1 MMDLPVTNADDT
13 AARHTSRTAEIRA
26 LARVGEIEI
35 AAERLAALLA
45 DLFQIA
51 PRDIVI
57 NQDRYS
63 LNSLNG
69 FFVTDDG
76 EFFFK
81 FHQEEGEEAMRGE
94 YYRADIL
101 ARAGLP
107 VDQPILTSVLPGE
120 QILVYR
126 RRSDPRFSDVLR
138 QLDLDPDTAAE
149 AEAIAAKRRLS
160 AHVLDVYRQTL
171 HPITPEQAA
180 AEPIHRLFHE
190 RLIDPVSDHYPGGRL
205 ASFYIDKDFAF
216 PGLTLPWAKLKDCRF
231 VVNGVAYRRTLGSLF
246 DEANSRLAPERLA
259 DAGGVT
265 AHGDA
270 HNANVWYGH
279 DEQGAPLLSFFD
291 PAFAGEH
298 VPTLLAEVKTTF
310 HNMLAHP
317 LWLYDPEEAGTRFKA
332 EARLQGRDLIVTT
345 DFAPSR
351 IRLALLAVKEQ
362 DLWKPLLATLKERGL
377 LPPDWRRVVRLGL
390 FLCPTLVM
398 NLRAGA
404 GNHNPVSSLIGL
416 SIAVSVGSEPE
427 SGEDLISR
435 FLDAIDPDR
444 QG

>member
-1 MMDLPVTNADDT
+1 M
-13 AARHTSRTAEIRA
+13 
-26 LARVGEIEI
+26 
-35 AAERLAALLA
+35 
-45 DLFQIA
+45 
-51 PRDIVI
+51 
-57 NQDRYS
+57 
-63 LNSLNG
+63 
-69 FFVTDDG
+69 
-76 EFFFK
+76 
-81 FHQEEGEEAMRGE
+81 
-94 YYRADIL
+94 
-101 ARAGLP
+101 
-107 VDQPILTSVLPGE
+107 
-120 QILVYR
+120 
-126 RRSDPRFSDVLR
+126 
-138 QLDLDPDTAAE
+138 
-149 AEAIAAKRRLS
+149 
-160 AHVLDVYRQTL
+160 
-171 HPITPEQAA
+171 
-180 AEPIHRLFHE
+180 
-190 RLIDPVSDHYPGGRL
+190 
-205 ASFYIDKDFAF
+205 
-216 PGLTLPWAKLKDCRF
+216 
-231 VVNGVAYRRTLGSLF
+231 
-246 DEANSRLAPERLA
+246 
-259 DAGGVT
+259 
-265 AHGDA
+265 
-270 HNANVWYGH
+270 
-279 DEQGAPLLSFFD
+279 
-291 PAFAGEH
+291 
-298 VPTLLAEVKTTF
+298 PTLLAEVKTTF